1 MKNIT
6 DLNLNKTSLSSSTNI
21 INYKVLGEEGAV
33 FSVQVKDSSSPNKF
47 YNFETKVF
55 TDTHTS
61 ENTLSNQVLGI
72 GPYEGS
78 INIPAASNGAEYRF
92 FVFPI
97 AHFDTLVKNA
107 NNPNHPLTM
116 DITQDKD
123 VTVRFST
130 STDQTAESFVG
141 VGAFTNSTT
150 GSSNT
155 VSNVVTNVSEYTIAD
170 SGDGLSLGY
179 KFSYNVNQRI
189 YNFLQDSLQ
198 PIDSDFF
205 TKVSTQTDG
214 SGTDATSMTLD
225 SVDNLVIGMSL
236 VSIADSSDLEQS
248 GTLGVLTYPTIT
260 DVNIDTKTVTLSAAP
275 DWGDNKAVVFRA
287 YGSNL
292 IALST
297 GGAFEFSNF
306 KVYPT
311 NPVGNRIDN
320 YGKVSVNG
328 AVSGST
334 SIAIDGIS
342 GVSVGSRI
350 FGASVSQVSNANLVT
365 AVHSSGTPITVTGNQ
380 TLADN
385 TGLFVFGSSAYAE
398 IDGTI
403 KIKTFPSAS
412 TDIYLDI
419 DRAFVLAT
427 NS

>member
-6 DLNLNKTSLSSSTNI
+6 NLTLNKTSLSSSTNI

-47 YNFETKVF
+47 YNFETKAF
-55 TDTHTS
+55 TDAHIS
-61 ENTLSNQVLGI
+61 ENTLSNQVLGT

-92 FVFPI
+92 FVFPMV
-97 AHFDTLVKNA
+97 HFDTLVENA
-107 NNPNHPLTM
+107 STPYPLTV

-155 VSNVVTNVSEYTIAD
+155 VSNIITNVSEYTIAD

-214 SGTDATSMTLD
+214 SGTDSTSMILD

-260 DVNIDTKTVTLSAAP
+260 EVDIDTKTVTLSAAP

-292 IALST
+292 IARST

-311 NPVGNRIDN
+311 NAAGNRIDN